1 MRGDGGRHRGAVVV
15 GTFPQRREFFHAMA
29 ARGCGI
35 SLKASGHGSCST
47 RGMSHT
53 ATVNG
58 PELSRRF
65 GRMLRLNLSTGTD
78 PRCNFACAYCR
89 SATPVLPA
97 RSSWMAEREVLS
109 AIDSALD
116 THVDIDCIA
125 ISGNGEPTLHPG
137 FAPIVEGLVR
147 IRAGRA
153 PGTKLAIVSNGST
166 LDRIEVRRALS
177 QLDQRI
183 MKLDAGD
190 ATTFRTINGACL
202 PLGRLISGLRFLGE
216 IDLLSRFVRNDDR
229 TIDNT
234 CPAALE
240 AWLSVVRTIRPR
252 AVQVCGWEWPSR
264 AARLSDV
271 PVDELA
277 SIAARVQ
284 SIGIPATVYA

>member
-1 MRGDGGRHRGAVVV
+1 M
-15 GTFPQRREFFHAMA
+15 
-29 ARGCGI
+29 
-35 SLKASGHGSCST
+35 
-47 RGMSHT
+47 
-53 ATVNG
+53 
-58 PELSRRF
+58 
-65 GRMLRLNLSTGTD
+65 
-78 PRCNFACAYCR
+78 
-89 SATPVLPA
+89 
-97 RSSWMAEREVLS
+97 
-109 AIDSALD
+109 
-116 THVDIDCIA
+116 
-125 ISGNGEPTLHPG
+125 
-137 FAPIVEGLVR
+137 R

-202 PLGRLISGLRFLGE
+202 PLGRLISGLRYLGD
-216 IDLLSRFVRNDDR
+216 IDLQSRFVRNDDR